1 VASIGRRFDGIFVL
15 GAFGIF
21 LFMIS
26 RMLEYSFF
34 ALIFLNAVY
43 LSGGSYVIVTK
54 KKCHGLQRQTSTLF
68 KWLKKKALDFI
79 HGNTQQSTVE

>member
-1 VASIGRRFDGIFVL
+1 MQLSWR
-15 GAFGIF
+15 
-21 LFMIS
+21 
-26 RMLEYSFF
+26 ESFSTGVTPF